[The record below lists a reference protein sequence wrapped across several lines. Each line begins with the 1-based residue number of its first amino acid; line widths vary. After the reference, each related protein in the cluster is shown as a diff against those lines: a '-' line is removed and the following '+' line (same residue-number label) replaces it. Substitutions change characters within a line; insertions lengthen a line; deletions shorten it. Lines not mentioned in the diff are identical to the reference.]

1 LTLLLDTQAALW
13 WLSDDDRMG
22 EEAARRLTA
31 GADDVLL
38 SAAVV
43 WEIAVKRSLEKLD
56 APGAYLS
63 LLLDGGARALPITLE
78 HAGAVERLPWHHRDP
93 FDRMLVAQAQ
103 VERATLVSGDPALA
117 AYGVPV
123 VW

>member
-1 LTLLLDTQAALW
+1 LTLLLDTHAALW
-13 WLSDDDRMG
+13 WLRDDDRMG

-31 GADDVLL
+31 GTDDVLL

-56 APGAYLS
+56 APAAYLS

-78 HAGAVERLPWHHRDP
+78 HAAAVERLPWHHRDP